1 MVDSIYSCLLHPPPL
16 VDFAQDRKVLG
27 VFLSILHPSPIC
39 QESESQRFSLFPLFL
54 TFPPLLVSTNTQKQA
69 KKSTTLS
76 IVLQSKKAFLHAI
89 SQIHTLRLSSHT
101 PQNQTASHFAL
112 AVLLAKLL
120 ANASYLIL
128 ENKYPPP

>member
-27 VFLSILHPSPIC
+27 VFLSIFRPSPIC

-54 TFPPLLVSTNTQKQA
+54 TFLPLWVSTNTQKQA
-69 KKSTTLS
+69 KKSTTLL

-101 PQNQTASHFAL
+101 PQNQTTSHFAL
-112 AVLLAKLL
+112 LACLLRLH
-120 ANASYLIL
+120 ASAFYPIQ